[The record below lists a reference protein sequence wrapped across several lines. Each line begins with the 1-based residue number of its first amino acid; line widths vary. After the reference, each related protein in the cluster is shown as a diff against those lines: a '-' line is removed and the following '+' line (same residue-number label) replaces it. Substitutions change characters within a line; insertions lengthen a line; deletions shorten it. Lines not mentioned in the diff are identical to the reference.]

1 MEIRPASLAIFLCL
15 IPATAFS
22 EGPRLRSAATSLPP
36 PAFEVDPT
44 RSDPGRPARV
54 GKRPYS
60 GPIIDTQVH
69 LNTRRNRDP
78 EPGELESI
86 VEVIRDTG
94 VELAIFMATP
104 NEGRKPNSDVRIAH
118 RKMLRDLARDRIK
131 LFCCG
136 TYITYWLHLAF
147 GNGYSK
153 EDLDGILKRLSEDLD
168 SGDYAGIGEVG
179 LYHFNKNG
187 EQPVISYPPDFEPFL
202 RIADVVASKA
212 KWFDLHAEPADPEGK
227 SYEAK
232 VFGGIE
238 LLLRRN
244 PDLKLILSHT
254 AMTNPANLRKLLRRY
269 PNVMINIKHRKSHW
283 NWRNLEPINNLKL
296 ELYEDWAELFEDMP
310 ERFMVGTDAKFWRRG
325 RPPSTY
331 RGKIT
336 KTRQILGALSPRAAR
351 LIAYGNARKIFAG
364 ER

>member
-1 MEIRPASLAIFLCL
+1 MEIRSASLAILLCL

-22 EGPRLRSAATSLPP
+22 EGPSPRSAAESLPP

-44 RSDPGRPARV
+44 RSDPGRPARARM
-54 GKRPYS
+54 RPYS

-69 LNTRRNRDP
+69 LNTRRDRDP
-78 EPGELESI
+78 EPGELASI
-86 VEVIRDTG
+86 VRVIKDTG

-104 NEGRKPNSDVRIAH
+104 NEGRKPNGDGRIAH
-118 RKMLRDLARDRIK
+118 RKMLRDLARERIK

-136 TYITYWLHLAF
+136 SYITYWLHLAHR
-147 GNGYSK
+147 NGYSQ
-153 EDLDGILKRLSEDLD
+153 EDLDGILERLAKDLD
-168 SGDYAGIGEVG
+168 SNDYAGIGEIG

-202 RIADVVASKA
+202 RVADVVARKA
-212 KWFDLHAEPADPEGK
+212 KWFDLHAEPVDPEGK

-254 AMTNPANLRKLLRRY
+254 AMTNPANLRKLLGRY

-283 NWRNLEPINNLKL
+283 SWRNLEPINNLKL
-296 ELYEDWAELFEDMP
+296 ELYEDWARLFEDMP
-310 ERFMVGTDAKFWRRG
+310 ERFMVGTDEKFRRRG
-325 RPPSTY
+325 RPPEKY

-336 KTRQILGALSPRAAR
+336 GTRRILGALNPRAAR
-351 LIAYGNARKIFAG
+351 LIAYENARKIFAG

>member
-1 MEIRPASLAIFLCL
+1 MKIRSASLAIFLCL

-22 EGPRLRSAATSLPP
+22 EGPNPPTGATSLPP

-44 RSDPGRPARV
+44 RSDPGRPARARM
-54 GKRPYS
+54 RPYP

-69 LNTRRNRDP
+69 LNTRRGHDP
-78 EPGELESI
+78 EPGALED
-86 VEVIRDTG
+86 VVTVIRDTG

-104 NEGRKPNSDVRIAH
+104 NEGRKPNSDARIDH
-118 RKMLRDLARDRIK
+118 RKMLHDLARDRIK

-136 TYITYWLHLAF
+136 TYITYWLHLAHR
-147 GNGYSK
+147 NGYSK
-153 EDLDGILKRLSEDLD
+153 EDLDGILKRLAKDLD
-168 SGDYAGIGEVG
+168 SNDTAGIGEIG

-187 EQPVISYPPDFEPFL
+187 EQSVISYPPDFEPFL
-202 RIADVVASKA
+202 RIADVVARKG
-212 KWFDLHAEPADPEGK
+212 KWFDLHAEPVDPEGK

-238 LLLRRN
+238 YLFRRN

-269 PNVMINIKHRKSHW
+269 PNVMINVKHRKSHW

-296 ELYEDWAELFEDMP
+296 ELYEDWARLFEELP
-310 ERFMVGTDAKFWRRG
+310 ERFMIGTDEKFWRRG
-325 RPPSTY
+325 RAPSKY
-331 RGKIT
+331 RNKI
-336 KTRQILGALSPRAAR
+336 KQTRRILGALNPRAAR
-351 LIAYGNARKIFAG
+351 LIAYENARKIFASD
-364 ER
+364 